1 MKILFVK
8 DLNLYYENIHIY
20 PAYIDG
26 FSIIPGS
33 TKLPEIEG
41 MNYDAWVTDKYG
53 CRGERMD
60 LVSLIDINQDK
71 FLRYNQNEI
80 IDILGRPENQTLFT
94 RSQTIFYYY
103 ISYNPACNGQETRME
118 DEQIKLEI
126 RFDALNRSKSL
137 YVHNY
142 VNPLKK

>member
-1 MKILFVK
+1 MKI
-8 DLNLYYENIHIY
+8 
-20 PAYIDG
+20 
-26 FSIIPGS
+26 IIPISLISSFFMISCS
-33 TKLPEIEG
+33 TTLPEIEG
-41 MNYDAWVTDKYG
+41 MNYEAWVLDKYG
-53 CRGERMD
+53 CAGERIE
-60 LVSLIDINQDK
+60 LVSLIDVNKEK

-103 ISYNPACNGQETRME
+103 VRNNPECAGQETMQE
-118 DEQIKLEI
+118 DDQVKLEI

>member
-1 MKILFVK
+1 MMKIF
-8 DLNLYYENIHIY
+8 I
-20 PAYIDG
+20 
-26 FSIIPGS
+26 SISLILTVFLSSCS

-103 ISYNPACNGQETRME
+103 ISYNPACNGKEARME
-118 DEQIKLEI
+118 DEQVKLEI

-137 YVHNY
+137 FVHNY

>member
-1 MKILFVK
+1 MKIITSISLISAIFM
-8 DLNLYYENIHIY
+8 
-20 PAYIDG
+20 
-26 FSIIPGS
+26 FSCS
-33 TKLPEIEG
+33 TTLPEIEG
-41 MNYDAWVTDKYG
+41 MNYEAWVLDKYG
-53 CRGERMD
+53 CAGERIE
-60 LVSLIDINQDK
+60 LVSLIDVNKEK

-103 ISYNPACNGQETRME
+103 ISFNPACEGQETRME
-118 DEQIKLEI
+118 DDQVKLEI

>member
-1 MKILFVK
+1 MKSKYKIILLCHLLIFSCNTEPPK
-8 DLNLYYENIHIY
+8 
-20 PAYIDG
+20 IDG
-26 FSIIPGS
+26 LDYVGWI
-33 TKLPEIEG
+33 L
-41 MNYDAWVTDKYG
+41 DKYG
-53 CRGERMD
+53 CTGKRLEM
-60 LVSLIDINQDK
+60 VSLIDSNKEK
-71 FLRYNQNEI
+71 FLRFNQNQI

-103 ISYNPACNGQETRME
+103 IQHNFACEDQEVKQE

>member
-1 MKILFVK
+1 MKIITSISLISPIFM
-8 DLNLYYENIHIY
+8 
-20 PAYIDG
+20 
-26 FSIIPGS
+26 FSCS
-33 TKLPEIEG
+33 TTLPEIEG
-41 MNYDAWVTDKYG
+41 MDYEAWVLDKYG
-53 CRGERMD
+53 CAGERIE
-60 LVSLIDINQDK
+60 LVSLIDVNKEK

-103 ISYNPACNGQETRME
+103 ISFNPACEGQETRME
-118 DEQIKLEI
+118 DDQLKLEI

>member
-1 MKILFVK
+1 MKIFT
-8 DLNLYYENIHIY
+8 
-20 PAYIDG
+20 
-26 FSIIPGS
+26 SISLISTIFLSSCS
-33 TKLPEIEG
+33 TKLPDIEG
-41 MNYDAWVTDKYG
+41 MNYDAWVMDKYG
-53 CRGERMD
+53 CKGERMD
-60 LVSLIDINQDK
+60 LVTLIDINHDK

-80 IDILGRPENQTLFT
+80 IDILLTRGQILTAL

-103 ISYNPACNGQETRME
+103 INYNPACEGQETRME
-118 DEQIKLEI
+118 DEQVKLEI

>member
-1 MKILFVK
+1 MKSKYKIIILCHLLICSCTTK
-8 DLNLYYENIHIY
+8 S
-20 PAYIDG
+20 PKIDG
-26 FSIIPGS
+26 LDYNGWI
-33 TKLPEIEG
+33 L
-41 MNYDAWVTDKYG
+41 DKYG
-53 CRGERMD
+53 CTGKRLEM
-60 LVSLIDINQDK
+60 VSLIDSNKKK
-71 FLRYNQNEI
+71 FLRFNQNQI

-103 ISYNPACNGQETRME
+103 IQHNFACEDQEVKQE

>member
-1 MKILFVK
+1 MKVFISISLISLFF
-8 DLNLYYENIHIY
+8 L
-20 PAYIDG
+20 
-26 FSIIPGS
+26 FSCS
-33 TKLPEIEG
+33 TNLPEIEG
-41 MNYDAWVTDKYG
+41 MDYEAWVTDKYG
-53 CRGERMD
+53 CSGKRIE
-60 LVSLIDINQDK
+60 LVSLIDLNSEK
-71 FLRYNQNEI
+71 FLRYNQNEM

-103 ISYNPACNGQETRME
+103 IRHNPNCTSQETMQE
-118 DEQIKLEI
+118 DDQVKLEI

>member
-1 MKILFVK
+1 MLSH
-8 DLNLYYENIHIY
+8 LLIY
-20 PAYIDG
+20 SCTTELPKIDG
-26 FSIIPGS
+26 LDYNGWI
-33 TKLPEIEG
+33 L
-41 MNYDAWVTDKYG
+41 DKYG
-53 CRGERMD
+53 CTGKRLEM
-60 LVSLIDINQDK
+60 VSLIDSNKEK
-71 FLRYNQNEI
+71 FLRFSQNQI

-103 ISYNPACNGQETRME
+103 IQHNFACEDQEVKQE

>member
-1 MKILFVK
+1 MNIFTSMTLLSTIFLF
-8 DLNLYYENIHIY
+8 
-20 PAYIDG
+20 
-26 FSIIPGS
+26 SCS
-33 TKLPEIEG
+33 TKHPEIKG

-53 CRGERMD
+53 CRGERIN

-71 FLRYNQNEI
+71 FLIYNQNEI

-103 ISYNPACNGQETRME
+103 ISYNPACEGQETRME
-118 DEQIKLEI
+118 DEQVKLEI

>member
-1 MKILFVK
+1 MKLKYKIIL
-8 DLNLYYENIHIY
+8 LSHLLIY
-20 PAYIDG
+20 SCTTELPKIDG
-26 FSIIPGS
+26 LDYNGWI
-33 TKLPEIEG
+33 L
-41 MNYDAWVTDKYG
+41 DKYG
-53 CRGERMD
+53 CTGKRLKM
-60 LVSLIDINQDK
+60 VSLIDSNKEK
-71 FLRYNQNEI
+71 FLRFNQNQI

-103 ISYNPACNGQETRME
+103 IQHNFACEDQEVKQE